1 MSCPEE
7 IKSLHF
13 QYKTAYEIAV
23 ELGVSQEVAVKGV
36 LVYKEKKD
44 LQTPPKKKKPEEEG
58 VPSAPKKAPKKTS
71 KKGANRRSG
80 SCRRRRATQAQE
92 DD

>member
-58 VPSAPKKAPKKTS
+58 VPSAPKK
-71 KKGANRRSG
+71 GA
-80 SCRRRRATQAQE
+80 
-92 DD
+92 